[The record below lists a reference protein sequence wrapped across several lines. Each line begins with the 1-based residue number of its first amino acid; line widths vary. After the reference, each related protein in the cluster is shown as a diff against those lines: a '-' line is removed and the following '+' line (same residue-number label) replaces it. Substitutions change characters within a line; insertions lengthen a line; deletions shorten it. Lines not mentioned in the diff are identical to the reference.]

1 MTIAVPVGPKYEEKV
16 KPIAS
21 INAMSNGLYSQ
32 LISNIA
38 RINLTKIKAKKYIV
52 VVKNRKDDTVLIKII
67 GDSKEKIEKEAMK
80 TCKDKSESTA
90 KDSCYVHYSAV
101 KSQY

>member
-1 MTIAVPVGPKYEEKV
+1 MIKEIKILTRCLPGKPNITIAVPVGPKYEEKV
-16 KPIAS
+16 KPVAS

-52 VVKNRKDDTVLIKII
+52 VVKNTFLL
-67 GDSKEKIEKEAMK
+67 
-80 TCKDKSESTA
+80 ESL
-90 KDSCYVHYSAV
+90 K
-101 KSQY
+101 

>member
-52 VVKNRKDDTVLIKII
+52 VVKKPFF
-67 GDSKEKIEKEAMK
+67 
-80 TCKDKSESTA
+80 
-90 KDSCYVHYSAV
+90 
-101 KSQY
+101 

>member
-32 LISNIA
+32 LISIA
-38 RINLTKIKAKKYIV
+38 RINLTRLKLKIYSCCKKPFF
-52 VVKNRKDDTVLIKII
+52 
-67 GDSKEKIEKEAMK
+67 
-80 TCKDKSESTA
+80 
-90 KDSCYVHYSAV
+90 
-101 KSQY
+101 